1 MNLLNAFNSHSV
13 QNRLFFFSQQNYKAR
28 ELVYT
33 LMLENSFEYE
43 LSNAL
48 SASGSL
54 LALDSLNTTLYLI
67 MKFTEFA
74 N

>member
-1 MNLLNAFNSHSV
+1 
-13 QNRLFFFSQQNYKAR
+13 
-28 ELVYT
+28 
-33 LMLENSFEYE
+33 MLENSFKYE

-48 SASGSL
+48 SVSGSL

-67 MKFTEFA
+67 MKFTKFA

>member
-13 QNRLFFFSQQNYKAR
+13 QNRFFFSQQYYKAR